1 MAKLIITES
10 ERLEISSMYGLIN
23 EQLGGV
29 AKSVLLSAESA
40 VLKIPSIAKLG
51 FKNIDEVIG
60 AMSRLTARQ
69 KGEVFF
75 TLFKNTKGQGRE
87 QIAIV
92 FTNSQS
98 FVNRYLKSTEEATRA
113 ALKRSGK
120 YADDEIEVI
129 VNAHKK
135 NTGSAKWSNQLR
147 KPGKYAQ
154 LGDDIQRQIESI
166 TRRDYQGK
174 QFSTLGQGSREKVIR
189 EALMNSSRRFGF
201 TISQESKEILRTVLK
216 RLGLTTA
223 AIAGLLG
230 ITSLFTGDSTNT
242 SDDGSTNGG
251 ETIPENWMDGILN
264 KEWTLMSGSHN
275 QTGYDNIDEAIKT
288 FQRVLRVEDDGKFGP
303 MTKKAVE
310 DFQRDNN
317 ISIDGIIGDETLN
330 KMIENGLINEN

>member
-1 MAKLIITES
+1 MSKLIITES
-10 ERLEISSMYGLIN
+10 ERQEILSKHNLIN
-23 EQLGGV
+23 EQLGGI
-29 AKSVLLSAESA
+29 ARSALRSAESA

-75 TLFKNTKGQGRE
+75 TLFKNTKGSGRE
-87 QIAIV
+87 QIATV
-92 FTNSQS
+92 FTNSQT
-98 FVNRYLKSTEEATRA
+98 FATKYLKSTEEATRA
-113 ALKRSGK
+113 ALKRTGK
-120 YADDEIEVI
+120 YADDEIEI
-129 VNAHKK
+129 IINAHKR
-135 NTGSAKWSNQLR
+135 NTGSAKWSKNLR
-147 KPGKYAQ
+147 KPGRYAQ

-166 TRRDYQGK
+166 TRRDYPGK
-174 QFSTLGQGSREKVIR
+174 QFSKLGQGSREKVIR

-201 TISQESKEILRTVLK
+201 NITQEAKEILRTVLK

-230 ITSLFTGDSTNT
+230 ITSLFTSDSTNT
-242 SDDGSTNGG
+242 SDGG
-251 ETIPENWMDGILN
+251 ESIPENWMDGILN

-275 QTGYDNIDEAIKT
+275 QTGYDNTDEAIRA
-288 FQRVLRVEDDGKFGP
+288 FQRALGVEDDGKFGP
-303 MTKKAVE
+303 ITKGAVQ

-317 ISIDGIIGDETLN
+317 ISVDGIIGDETLN

>member
-10 ERLEISSMYGLIN
+10 ERQEILSKYNLIN
-23 EQLGGV
+23 EQLGGI
-29 AKSVLLSAESA
+29 ARSALRSAESA

-75 TLFKNTKGQGRE
+75 TLFKNTKGSGRE
-87 QIAIV
+87 QIATV
-92 FTNSQS
+92 FTNSQT
-98 FVNRYLKSTEEATRA
+98 FATKYLKSTEEATRA
-113 ALKRSGK
+113 ALKRTGK
-120 YADDEIEVI
+120 YADDEIEI
-129 VNAHKK
+129 IINAHKR
-135 NTGSAKWSNQLR
+135 NTGSAKWSKNLR
-147 KPGKYAQ
+147 KPGRYAQ

-166 TRRDYQGK
+166 TRRDYPGK
-174 QFSTLGQGSREKVIR
+174 QFSKLGQGSREKVIR

-201 TISQESKEILRTVLK
+201 NITQEAKEILRTVLK

-230 ITSLFTGDSTNT
+230 ITSLFTSDSTNT
-242 SDDGSTNGG
+242 SDGG
-251 ETIPENWMDGILN
+251 ESIPENWMDGILN

-275 QTGYDNIDEAIKT
+275 QTRYDNTDEAIRA
-288 FQRVLRVEDDGKFGP
+288 FQRALGVEDDGKFGP
-303 MTKKAVE
+303 ITKGAVQ

-317 ISIDGIIGDETLN
+317 ISVDGIIGDETLN
-330 KMIENGLINEN
+330 KMIENGIINEN